1 MRKFSKTIIL
11 LLVAFLLGGALIAHQ
26 QGTSLWA
33 AFTDSSPQQA
43 AIPSETTTAAALT
56 IPTEAVSIAD
66 MVEIASPAV
75 VNIKSTVKVS
85 SVYDNPFFSD
95 PFFREFFGPQS
106 FNTIPQYETG
116 IGTGFL
122 ITADGY
128 ILTNQHVIEDATK
141 VTVQLNGKSE
151 EIPAQ
156 VISSDRELDLAVLK
170 ISGSNYP
177 VLPLGNSDQMR
188 VGEWVVAI
196 GQPYGLDHTVTT
208 GVISA
213 KGRPISIEDR
223 QYKNLIQTDAAIN
236 PGNSGGPLLNLKGE
250 VIAINTAVNAQAQGI
265 GFAIPINTVQEVLQ
279 DLISGNKIVR
289 PYLGIRMA
297 DLNDQLR
304 SELNVASSIKGTVIV
319 EVISGSPAAA
329 AGLSSKDIITS
340 LNDTPVESAS
350 GLQDLIAA
358 HKVGDKVSLNVIRS
372 GRQMTLNATLQAKP
386 NA

>member
-11 LLVAFLLGGALIAHQ
+11 LLVAFLLGGAFIANQ

-33 AFTDSSPQQA
+33 ALTDSQPQTA
-43 AIPSETTTAAALT
+43 ATPLGTTTAAALA
-56 IPTEAVSIAD
+56 IPAEASSIAD
-66 MVEIASPAV
+66 MVEKASPAV
-75 VNIKSTVKVS
+75 VNIKSTVKVN

-95 PFFREFFGPQS
+95 PFFRDFFGKQS

-128 ILTNQHVIEDATK
+128 ILTNQHVIEDAAK

-170 ISGSNYP
+170 INGSNYP
-177 VLPLGNSDQMR
+177 VLPLGNSDHMR

-236 PGNSGGPLLNLKGE
+236 PGNSGGPLLNLNGQ

-289 PYLGIRMA
+289 PYLGIRMT

-304 SELNVASSIKGTVIV
+304 SELGVASSIKGAVVI
-319 EVISGSPAAA
+319 EAISGAPAAS
-329 AGLSSKDIITS
+329 AGLASKDIITS
-340 LNDTPVESAS
+340 LNGTKVESAS

-358 HKVGDKVSLNVIRS
+358 HKVGENVSLRIIRS
-372 GRQMTLNATLQAKP
+372 GQQMTLNATLQAKP
-386 NA
+386 NT

>member
-156 VISSDRELDLAVLK
+156 MISSDRELDLAVLK

-304 SELNVASSIKGTVIV
+304 SELNVTSSIKGTVIV
-319 EVISGSPAAA
+319 EVVSGSPAAA

>member
-1 MRKFSKTIIL
+1 MQKFSKTIIL

-156 VISSDRELDLAVLK
+156 MISSDRELDLAVLK

-340 LNDTPVESAS
+340 LNDKPVESAS
-350 GLQDLIAA
+350 ALQDLIAA
-358 HKVGDKVSLNVIRS
+358 RKVGDKVSLNVIRS
-372 GRQMTLNATLQAKP
+372 GRQMSLNATLQAKP